1 MPLRALL
8 LFVLVLSTRIAAQ
21 PLSEPFDR
29 PVSFAKFI
37 PNVASDQKRIWLFP
51 TKLTQKKVLLPTLA
65 VVGTTAAL
73 VALDPKT
80 APYFRNTTSYSGF
93 NKVFSGSATNIGII
107 ATPVAFYAAGWIRH
121 DSKMQRTAL
130 LAAEA
135 FGNAEIVTIVM
146 KDIDRRLQ
154 PIAVQ
159 GSYADTWFKDNRYL
173 RSNGSFPSGHTIGA
187 FAVATVISRRYGNH
201 RWVPYVAYGL
211 AVAVGCSRF
220 TLSSHFVSDVFMGGA
235 LGYAISRFTVL
246 RH

>member
-1 MPLRALL
+1 MA
-8 LFVLVLSTRIAAQ
+8 I
-21 PLSEPFDR
+21 
-29 PVSFAKFI
+29 
-37 PNVASDQKRIWLFP
+37 
-51 TKLTQKKVLLPTLA
+51 
-65 VVGTTAAL
+65 
-73 VALDPKT
+73 
-80 APYFRNTTSYSGF
+80 
-93 NKVFSGSATNIGII
+93 
-107 ATPVAFYAAGWIRH
+107 H
-121 DSKMQRTAL
+121 SKS
-130 LAAEA
+130 EA

-235 LGYAISRFTVL
+235 MGYAIARFTVL
-246 RH
+246 RQ